1 MPGNKFIIN
10 KMISL
15 KIIKPVF
22 KCKEDENIFLMRLAE
37 VSFCEK
43 IIDKDN
49 YFVLVSKTSDSQL
62 METQVQEICD
72 IWNSS
77 YKITR

>member
-1 MPGNKFIIN
+1 
-10 KMISL
+10 MIAL

-22 KCKEDENIFLMRLAE
+22 KCKEDENIFMMRLAE
-37 VSFCEK
+37 VPFCEK

-49 YFVLVSKTSDSQL
+49 HFLLVSKTCDLQL

-72 IWNSS
+72 IWNSA